1 MANVA
6 VQRGKAPQVPAA
18 VRAPPTWEPFRAMR
32 ELMRWDPFGE
42 MAPAWTPRDVQTFMP
57 DFEVKETQNAFVFK
71 ADMPGIEEK
80 DLDIKLTNNR
90 LTVSGKRETEK
101 VEQNETYYTTER
113 SYGSFTRSFVLPDGF
128 DGEKVG
134 AELAK
139 GVLTI
144 TIAKKPEAEAKK
156 VNVTTK

>member
-6 VQRGKAPQVPAA
+6 VQREKAPQVTAP
-18 VRAPPTWEPFRAMR
+18 VRRHPSWEPFRTIR
-32 ELMRWDPFGE
+32 ELMRWEPFGE
-42 MAPAWTPRDVQTFMP
+42 TAPAWMERIQTFMP

-80 DLDIKLTNNR
+80 NLDVKLTNNR

-101 VEQNETYYTTER
+101 VEQAETYYTTER
-113 SYGSFTRSFVLPDGF
+113 SYGSFTRSFVLPEGF
-128 DGEKVG
+128 DGEKVA
-134 AELAK
+134 AELEK

-144 TIAKKPEAEAKK
+144 TIAKKPEAVAQK
-156 VNVTTK
+156 VNVTSK